1 MGEPRK
7 IRRDG
12 VQCYFRNRLI
22 VDPLC
27 PYRLPPI
34 GCIAMV
40 NEYLNC
46 VSEELPRLPPER
58 KIEFLVMPFGQTITP
73 ATFMDLMNKNI
84 TTISRSNCDH
94 IHC

>member
-12 VQCYFRNRLI
+12 VRCYFRNRLI
-22 VDPLC
+22 VNPLC

-84 TTISRSNCDH
+84 TTISRSICDH